1 MHAPS
6 RDAACPGE
14 LTGIPFLHGIRPQDA
29 ALDPASGPAIVPNE
43 SSFQSPS
50 VALSEPPVAGATA
63 TLWWVLHTR
72 PRQEKALAQDLSDRG
87 LEHFLPL
94 QQTVRYYGK
103 RKFRVELPLF
113 SGYLFLRGS
122 LEQAIQADR
131 TGRVA
136 SVIKVKDQVLLDKEL
151 AAIRLALDRGA
162 VLTVS
167 GTIEAGDHVEVTAG
181 PFKGLRGIV
190 ERLGTHD
197 RLLLGVH
204 LINRAAVLEIDHGL
218 LQRAD

>member
-1 MHAPS
+1 MPTASLSHTPTDTVPEPS
-6 RDAACPGE
+6 GAD
-14 LTGIPFLHGIRPQDA
+14 
-29 ALDPASGPAIVPNE
+29 S
-43 SSFQSPS
+43 
-50 VALSEPPVAGATA
+50 AGA
-63 TLWWVLHTR
+63 LWWVLHTK
-72 PRQEKALAQDLSDRG
+72 PRQEKALAQDLVERG
-87 LEHFLPL
+87 LDHFLPL
-94 QQTVRYYGK
+94 QPTVRYYGK

-122 LEQAIQADR
+122 LDEAIQADR

-151 AAIRLALDRGA
+151 AAIRLALEKGA

-167 GTIEAGDHVEVTAG
+167 GMIAAGDHVEVTAG

-218 LQRAD
+218 LQRADQDSPVAKRLD